1 MSFEVVMLTP
11 IIKRKIL
18 IKEFFGFIK
27 NHKSYGSLKFL
38 SSEYFFSTSF
48 QCSVCL
54 GRGKAVICGEKIR
67 FFPFFTRGCY
77 FRGTKMVLISAVPYF
92 RFVHF
97 YAWFLFSREQNG
109 SYFRAHI
116 KNAKI
121 WTREVLKRENE
132 VRAKKWT
139 FTVVQLDQTMRV
151 FLKII
156 AIGWNIACFSWNRGH
171 YLRLCLNSLEIVA
184 IVSDC
189 VWSRWNSCNW
199 LRP

>member
-11 IIKRKIL
+11 IVKRKFL

-54 GRGKAVICGEKIR
+54 GRGKAVICGEKIH
-67 FFPFFTRGCY
+67 FFPFFTRGSY
-77 FRGTKMVLISAVPYF
+77 FRGTKMVLISAEPYF

-139 FTVVQLDQTMRV
+139 FTVFDKKCLPGKNHQETSSPNLQSWPFWIAGLIRLDLSNFDPLEEHV
-151 FLKII
+151 VVGKKIPD
-156 AIGWNIACFSWNRGH
+156 NFFYN
-171 YLRLCLNSLEIVA
+171 
-184 IVSDC
+184 
-189 VWSRWNSCNW
+189 
-199 LRP
+199 